1 MTFIDSVLPILRP
14 PKTWSDKCLKSL
26 VSDYSLISNVVNLLK
41 HL

>member
-1 MTFIDSVLPILRP
+1 MTFIDSVLPVLRP

-26 VSDYSLISNVVNLLK
+26 VSDYHLTSDMVNLLK